1 MSDNKDYISRLMELS
16 GIGESTGPC
25 SNCGATLCMCD
36 RTDDPH
42 IAPHKKSDD
51 DERPS
56 DFPEEFE
63 ELEEEMA
70 RDNDFG
76 LKPME
81 NELEEYDG
89 ATSNVVQNPE
99 RRFSMRGD
107 NPIVAERFNKLVDQY
122 ADYLLEFSNDAGMD
136 SPLTANDRNE
146 FIHDPFKKEPTTN
159 GSYSPFSTVEIG
171 YDPRRGK
178 AFKSKK

>member
-1 MSDNKDYISRLMELS
+1 MSKDKDYIL
-16 GIGESTGPC
+16 T
-25 SNCGATLCMCD
+25 
-36 RTDDPH
+36 
-42 IAPHKKSDD
+42 
-51 DERPS
+51 
-56 DFPEEFE
+56 
-63 ELEEEMA
+63 LEEEMA

-89 ATSNVVQNPE
+89 APSNEVQNPN
-99 RRFSMRGD
+99 RRFGREAD

-122 ADYLLEFSNDAGMD
+122 AEYLLEFSNDAGMD

-146 FIHDPFKKEPTTN
+146 FIHDPFKKEPTTD
-159 GSYSPFSTVEIG
+159 GSRSPFSTIEMG

-178 AFKSKK
+178 VFKSKK